1 MVSVNPSSPES
12 WGERSCFLSDA
23 SCWCPPPLTSSTGLS
38 GRGVGLTGSYSES
51 SRFTSVTTLS
61 SSWSCST
68 GRKKTM
74 KNRNGRN
81 IQKLQSKSSVVEPEM
96 YFLAVAGAVKKVA
109 APAPAPAQGPALTCV
124 YRKEKDKILKKL
136 SDPFRT
142 REQSKALVRYR
153 TFL

>member
-1 MVSVNPSSPES
+1 
-12 WGERSCFLSDA
+12 
-23 SCWCPPPLTSSTGLS
+23 
-38 GRGVGLTGSYSES
+38 
-51 SRFTSVTTLS
+51 
-61 SSWSCST
+61 
-68 GRKKTM
+68 
-74 KNRNGRN
+74 
-81 IQKLQSKSSVVEPEM
+81 M

-109 APAPAPAQGPALTCV
+109 APAPAQGPALTCV